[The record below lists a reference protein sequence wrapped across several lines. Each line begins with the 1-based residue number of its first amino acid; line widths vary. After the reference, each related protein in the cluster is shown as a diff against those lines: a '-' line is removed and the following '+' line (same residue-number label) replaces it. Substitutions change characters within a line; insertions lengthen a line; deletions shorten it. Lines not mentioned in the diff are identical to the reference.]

1 MPKLNVVAGI
11 IDKVADK
18 IDEFTL
24 DKAEKAQLMA
34 EINKA
39 QMEVNKVEA
48 GSTSLFVSGWRP
60 FVGWTCGVA
69 LCYHFVL
76 QPFLAFVL
84 FLPGVRLQ
92 VIIQR
97 RLLGIR
103 LLAQV
108 ARERPV
114 AAVTAQM
121 VDQGVAVRE
130 SARAHR
136 AHVRLG
142 TALVVLAAPV
152 LCQLGAACED
162 LKAQAAFVLLLVTA
176 GVVSWV
182 ITVGVVSC
190 AELLI

>member
-84 FLPGVRLQ
+84 YSFGYQMDLPSFNMETLTTILMGM
-92 VIIQR
+92 
-97 RLLGIR
+97 LGMSGLRSYEKIKK
-103 LLAQV
+103 
-108 ARERPV
+108 
-114 AAVTAQM
+114 AV
-121 VDQGVAVRE
+121 
-130 SARAHR
+130 
-136 AHVRLG
+136 
-142 TALVVLAAPV
+142 
-152 LCQLGAACED
+152 
-162 LKAQAAFVLLLVTA
+162 
-176 GVVSWV
+176 
-182 ITVGVVSC
+182 
-190 AELLI
+190 